1 MFGNIYANSETILC
15 GNDTTLR
22 ASSSVLRAIGIMAYE
37 IIVRSQRVETDS
49 PADEI
54 KSDLAEQRFDIRRH
68 QAAANEN
75 ELVWPLNPLFDGF
88 FGA

>member
-1 MFGNIYANSETILC
+1 MFGNIYVNSETILC
-15 GNDTTLR
+15 SSDTTLR
-22 ASSSVLRAIGIMAYE
+22 ASSSVLGAIGIMAYE

-49 PADEI
+49 PGDEI
-54 KSDLAEQRFDIRRH
+54 KSDLAEQRFDIRP
-68 QAAANEN
+68 QVAANEN